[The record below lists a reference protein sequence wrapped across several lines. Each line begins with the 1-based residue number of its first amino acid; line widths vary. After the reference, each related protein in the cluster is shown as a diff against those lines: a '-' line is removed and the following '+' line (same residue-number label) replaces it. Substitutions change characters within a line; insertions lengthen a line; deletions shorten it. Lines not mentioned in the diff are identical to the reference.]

1 MTEVTGRR
9 EVGGQGDPRRP
20 GWTRRRVLALGLG
33 PAAVLAGAGV
43 AGVELVSRGVLPGRS
58 MLDQLD
64 GACSV
69 ASPPLA
75 YSPLEPAPR

>member
-1 MTEVTGRR
+1 M
-9 EVGGQGDPRRP
+9 
-20 GWTRRRVLALGLG
+20 LGLA
-33 PAAVLAGAGV
+33 PAAALAGAGI

>member
-1 MTEVTGRR
+1 MTERTGRR
-9 EVGGQGDPRRP
+9 VVGQQREPRRP
-20 GWTRRRVLALGLG
+20 GWTRRRVLMLGLA
-33 PAAVLAGAGV
+33 PAAALAGAGI